1 MQPSLIL
8 CLLAFCASALSFG
21 ASPIRLKSTRPLSR
35 LAMSADGEKKARITE
50 IDLSTSTG
58 ESTATPAEQPDYSNE
73 TEEERARRLKM
84 EEIAERKAAEV
95 FVSRN
100 TGKWECQACGYIY
113 NEANGYDKF
122 DVKPGTPFDE
132 IEKFRCPQV
141 SV

>member
-1 MQPSLIL
+1 
-8 CLLAFCASALSFG
+8 
-21 ASPIRLKSTRPLSR
+21 
-35 LAMSADGEKKARITE
+35 MSADGEKKARITE
-50 IDLSTSTG
+50 IDLSSAG
-58 ESTATPAEQPDYSNE
+58 ESVSTPAEQPDYSNE

-100 TGKWECQACGYIY
+100 TGKWECQACGYVY
-113 NEANGYDKF
+113 NEANGYAKF

-141 SV
+141 SVQSASFSCIYSSC